1 MDPCP
6 QRIAITLGDAAGV
19 GPELVLRALADRSVR
34 ASGQMLV
41 YGNEKLLRRVAAA
54 TALSF
59 PPDVVVVPAHTPSAS
74 WPNDRPVIVDF
85 PFPEVDTIVPGKVC
99 EACGR
104 QAYRWIEAAVAD
116 TLAGRTQALV
126 TGPINKKAMHEA
138 GYDFPGHTELLGHL
152 TGVDHPDMIFYS
164 PRLTLGLVT
173 IHEALA
179 RVPQLL
185 SAERIFQTLERAC
198 AIYQRRH
205 TQPPR
210 IGVLGLNPHAGEQG
224 LFGDEEARMIAP
236 AVQAARDRGYCVA
249 GPLVPDTAF
258 ARATGPQAALPFDV
272 CIAMY
277 HDQGLIPFKMLA
289 FDEGVNVTAGLPF
302 LRTSPDHGT
311 AFDLAWKGIA
321 RPTSLIQ
328 AILLA
333 AGRGIE

>member
-1 MDPCP
+1 MERSL
-6 QRIAITLGDAAGV
+6 QRTAITLGDAAGV
-19 GPELVLRALADRSVR
+19 GPELVLRALADHDVL

-41 YGNEKLLRRVAAA
+41 YGNETLLRRVAAA
-54 TALSF
+54 AALPF
-59 PPDVVVVPAHTPSAS
+59 PADAVVVPAHTPFAEL
-74 WPNDRPVIVDF
+74 PVGRSVVLDF
-85 PFPEVDTIVPGKVC
+85 PFPEAGVIAPGKVC
-99 EACGR
+99 AACGR

-116 TLAGRTQALV
+116 ILAGQAQALV

-152 TGVDHPDMIFYS
+152 TQVDHPDMIFYS

-173 IHEALA
+173 IHASLV

-185 SAERIFQTLERAC
+185 SVERILQTLERAC

-205 TQPPR
+205 AQPPR

-224 LFGDEEARMIAP
+224 IFGDEEARVILP
-236 AVQAARDRGYCVA
+236 AVQAARDRGYCVM

-258 ARATGPQAALPFDV
+258 AHAALPFDV

-289 FDEGVNVTAGLPF
+289 FDDGVNVTAGLPF

-333 AGRGIE
+333 AAR